1 MTDIDPEYG
10 PPWTFESAITAPD
23 GIEVR
28 VSITVPA
35 RALWNAYRERVTTT
49 DAMPPIAQMA
59 AADAMKQ
66 IDNAKNE
73 VPF

>member
-1 MTDIDPEYG
+1 MTAVDPEYG

-35 RALWNAYRERVTTT
+35 RALWNGSGERVATT

-66 IDNAKNE
+66 IHNTKNE

>member
-1 MTDIDPEYG
+1 MTTDDEYG
-10 PPWTFESAITAPD
+10 PPWMFESAITAPD

-28 VSITVPA
+28 VSITVPG
-35 RALWNAYRERVTTT
+35 RALWDASGARVTAT

-59 AADAMKQ
+59 AADAAKQ
-66 IDNAKNE
+66 IYNTKNE

>member
-1 MTDIDPEYG
+1 MTTDDEYG
-10 PPWTFESAITAPD
+10 PPWMFESA
-23 GIEVR
+23 
-28 VSITVPA
+28 ITVPA
-35 RALWNAYRERVTTT
+35 RALWTAPSDRAATA

>member
-1 MTDIDPEYG
+1 MTTDDEYG
-10 PPWTFESAITAPD
+10 PPWMFESAITAPD

-28 VSITVPA
+28 VSITVPV
-35 RALWNAYRERVTTT
+35 RALWTAPSDRVATA

>member
-1 MTDIDPEYG
+1 VSAIDEEYG

-28 VSITVPA
+28 VSITVPV
-35 RALWNAYRERVTTT
+35 RALWNGSSQRVTTT